1 MPQLK
6 EILRNTLAAMAG
18 ALTGILLISALQL
31 LSAMIYPIP
40 EGVDRQD
47 AQAMGEFIRALPLPA
62 MFLVL
67 GGYLI
72 GVSGGAWVAGRLSFT
87 VPRRQVFMVTGVF
100 LIASVMN
107 LTSFPHPPW
116 FWVANLG
123 AVLYGGW
130 LALKWQPA
138 RPAAQG

>member
-1 MPQLK
+1 MLK

-18 ALTGILLISALQL
+18 ALTGIVLISAAQL
-31 LSAMIYPIP
+31 VSAMIYPIP
-40 EGVDRQD
+40 AGVDRHD
-47 AQAMGEFIRALPLPA
+47 AQAMGQFIRSLPLPA

-67 GGYLI
+67 GGYFV
-72 GVSGGAWVAGRLSFT
+72 GVCGGAWVAGRLSFT
-87 VPRRQVFMVTGVF
+87 APGRQVFMVTGLF

-130 LALKWQPA
+130 LARKWQPQ
-138 RPAAQG
+138 RGAAQG